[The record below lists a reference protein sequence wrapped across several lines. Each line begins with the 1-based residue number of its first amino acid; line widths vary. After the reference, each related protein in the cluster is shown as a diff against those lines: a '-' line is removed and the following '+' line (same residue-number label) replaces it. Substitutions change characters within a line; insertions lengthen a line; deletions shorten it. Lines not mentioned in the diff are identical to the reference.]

1 MQHQF
6 PYQPRL
12 VETKSSIEI
21 QSKYG
26 YHADINLSIIINLI
40 FLVILLIAI
49 FLLYDRYNKKQKV
62 NHNNNMGYHQNYL
75 M

>member
-12 VETKSSIEI
+12 VETKSIIEI

-26 YHADINLSIIINLI
+26 YHADKNLSIIINLV
-40 FLVILLIAI
+40 FLIILLIAI
-49 FLLYDRYNKKQKV
+49 FFLYDRYNKKQKV
-62 NHNNNMGYHQNYL
+62 NDNKMIYHQNYL